1 MRLSRTAGLMAFCAS
16 AQAFTDSSPFVMLS
30 TTEFAQ
36 SSSNPAQ
43 LQTESQVLKSVQ
55 DLLSSCPTDRY
66 LLVSQPNVNA
76 ADIRGPD
83 GNDCKATNLCSA
95 ISGNGVRGVYSV
107 AEVVGEVAVDKLAEY
122 IKTACAD
129 KGKAETVR
137 IEQTKLAPLG
147 RDVHERASTLAEND
161 HVLGQSLDK
170 LRQASDSYTVIY
182 LASPSEPT
190 YQAEF
195 MEPLHAELKRHE
207 ASLQHVRR
215 AKNDT
220 DWNKLP
226 LFEKYVFFTPGIFHA
241 IIAAIILLSIL
252 GVGIRALASLEIPY
266 GAFEKENGP
275 SAVKKS
281 Q

>member
-1 MRLSRTAGLMAFCAS
+1 MAFCAS

-30 TTEFAQ
+30 TAKFAQ
-36 SSSNPAQ
+36 SDPNQ
-43 LQTESQVLKSVQ
+43 LQTESQVVKSVQ

-66 LLVSQPNVNA
+66 LLVAQPNVNA

-83 GNDCKATNLCSA
+83 GSDCKAPNLCRA
-95 ISGNGVRGVYSV
+95 IAGGDVHGVYSV
-107 AEVVGEVAVDKLAEY
+107 AEVVGEVPIDALADY
-122 IKTACAD
+122 IKTACA
-129 KGKAETVR
+129 GKTVE
-137 IEQTKLAPLG
+137 IEQTRLAPLG
-147 RDVHERASTLAEND
+147 RDTRERASTLADND
-161 HVLGQSLDK
+161 YAFGRNLEK
-170 LRQASDSYTVIY
+170 LRSVSHSYTVIY

-195 MEPLHAELKRHE
+195 TGEPLHAELKRHE
-207 ASLQHVRR
+207 ASLLHARKD
-215 AKNDT
+215 KNET

-226 LFEKYVFFTPGIFHA
+226 LFEKYVFFSPGIFHA
-241 IIAAIILLSIL
+241 IVASIILFSIL

-275 SAVKKS
+275 AAHKKS